1 MAIASRRVWTPSD
14 LSFLAIILFS
24 IAQVFSYK
32 LISGSKTQ
40 IYIKN
45 NRSYMA
51 SSEYVGSTGGRS
63 SSAKYRLRF
72 NIATEGGIHSCDV
85 VKLVDIPAAPILTDH
100 IAVTPR
106 PNTCEDPY
114 LTDLEFWPRFEA
126 WLGLSF
132 TALVGTL
139 LIASALW
146 HRRLVV
152 KAIARQSA
160 NAAMAADASISTPES
175 QVRTI

>member
-1 MAIASRRVWTPSD
+1 
-14 LSFLAIILFS
+14 
-24 IAQVFSYK
+24 
-32 LISGSKTQ
+32 
-40 IYIKN
+40 
-45 NRSYMA
+45 
-51 SSEYVGSTGGRS
+51 
-63 SSAKYRLRF
+63 
-72 NIATEGGIHSCDV
+72 
-85 VKLVDIPAAPILTDH
+85 LVDIPAAPILTDH

-126 WLGLSF
+126 RLGLSF
-132 TALVGTL
+132 TALGGTL

-160 NAAMAADASISTPES
+160 NGAMAADASISTPES